1 MLSQSLT
8 WELFCKLKQNI
19 ISGDAGMIVGMK
31 VGTDFLYQRKQKIV
45 LNGTHSPWA
54 NVEGGIPQGYILR
67 PQSFFGLS

>member
-1 MLSQSLT
+1 MT
-8 WELFCKLKQNI
+8 WELFYNLKQNI

-54 NVEGGIPQGYILR
+54 NVEGGEGYILR
-67 PQSFFGLS
+67 PQSFFDLS